1 MKIFSFQIQES
12 IYEILRKISYIEKR
26 SIAET
31 VRVALKHYLDKG
43 GNSYATAEHP

>member
-12 IYEILRKISYIEKR
+12 IYETLRKISYIEKR

-31 VRVALKHYLDKG
+31 VRVALNAYLEKG
-43 GNSYATAEHP
+43 GKSYATTDS